1 MRAVYHC
8 NGLKV
13 VGVFEFGSKSSH
25 HIRLCHVVTVDH
37 YKVNRFYPQ
46 GFFLCFKRNIF
57 TLEIEV
63 CSHKPSSLQ
72 RAPDQTFPELFLC
85 SILFPYL
92 IWSSLYKWNWSK
104 DWGSAWTLVLFLPP
118 LAVDPCQ
125 AMLLPWSGTWNDVI
139 RVQGHCVVRW
149 LEAPFKWGL
158 WSKLP
163 SEASLFFLLFS
174 LLVYLKEVTE
184 ARKAIYKIVRS
195 LLLQLRKW
203 FWVHPMVLVWYVNK
217 ASNIFFFYSLL
228 FAWEIFT

>member
-1 MRAVYHC
+1 MLQGKPNAQGIVIVSSQCSLPTFC
-8 NGLKV
+8 NPCGQSASAMGWKWW
-13 VGVFEFGSKSSH
+13 VFEFGSKSSH

-92 IWSSLYKWNWSK
+92 MWSSLYKWSWRN
-104 DWGSAWTLVLFLPP
+104 DWDSAWTLVLFLPP
-118 LAVDPCQ
+118 LTVAPCQ

-158 WSKLP
+158 WSKLL
-163 SEASLFFLLFS
+163 SEASLFFFS
-174 LLVYLKEVTE
+174 
-184 ARKAIYKIVRS
+184 S
-195 LLLQLRKW
+195 LSLRLSQGSDWGK
-203 FWVHPMVLVWYVNK
+203 K
-217 ASNIFFFYSLL
+217 GNI
-228 FAWEIFT
+228 